1 MLLIAVIDYINIYLT
16 RTSVI
21 GFIGQY
27 SYELY
32 LIEGVFIYNYS
43 SIFEVFDSKVVQV
56 IFYLL
61 IVCLLAFSYGYLLN
75 NMKKIKN
82 KK

>member
-43 SIFEVFDSKVVQV
+43 SIFEVFDLRWFKLS
-56 IFYLL
+56 FT
-61 IVCLLAFSYGYLLN
+61 C
-75 NMKKIKN
+75 
-82 KK
+82 